1 MSDILCSLC
10 LLLKL
15 QSNKI
20 RFCFVAHLRFR
31 ALCSDNN
38 GKIHRTRWDKAN
50 QLNGDRLVV
59 DDDITSLH
67 YRAIDRRIPMVEK
80 VVDWSRASL
89 TRCRQWRPPII
100 IMMPHNTKATQHLFA
115 LMGVA
120 TQLKPIWLLR
130 LRHRVQLYQHYQP
143 SEELR

>member
-1 MSDILCSLC
+1 MLIVSSSQTAIKQDQIL
-10 LLLKL
+10 
-15 QSNKI
+15 
-20 RFCFVAHLRFR
+20 FCCTFAFSGTLFR
-31 ALCSDNN
+31 QQWKDPYW
-38 GKIHRTRWDKAN
+38 TRWDKAN